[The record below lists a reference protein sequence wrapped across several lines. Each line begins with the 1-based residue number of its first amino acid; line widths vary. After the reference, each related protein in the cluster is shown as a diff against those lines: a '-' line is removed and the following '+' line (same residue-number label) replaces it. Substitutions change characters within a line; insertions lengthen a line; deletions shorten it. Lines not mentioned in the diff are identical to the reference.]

1 MIRVG
6 IAGFGKIGQIRYN
19 ELKKY
24 KNIEV
29 VGFYDPNVKYEKS
42 NLERFDSF
50 DSLIDS
56 NINTIFLC
64 LYPKFLSDYTIK
76 ALKKNIHVF

>member
-29 VGFYDPNVKYEKS
+29 VGFYDPNVKC
-42 NLERFDSF
+42 
-50 DSLIDS
+50 
-56 NINTIFLC
+56 NI
-64 LYPKFLSDYTIK
+64 
-76 ALKKNIHVF
+76 